1 MLNTI
6 LTFALVYFIVGLIV
20 MVWSAY
26 ETGKE
31 FCEFKIQAPEQPIQ
45 IQFSNLWF
53 QVLAWPGVLVIK
65 FVQWQY
71 SDQLKAA
78 VERFN
83 RGRS

>member
-1 MLNTI
+1 MLNTF
-6 LTFALVYFIVGLIV
+6 LTFALVYFIVGLII

-31 FCEFKIQAPEQPIQ
+31 FCEFKIQAPEQPLQ

>member
-1 MLNTI
+1 MLNTF

-31 FCEFKIQAPEQPIQ
+31 FCEVKIQAPEQPIQ